1 MGWFLFG
8 HIAILHNKGTTQIQV
23 ETRNTHHRR
32 EFFRVQFLGFLW
44 GTLPLIMISV
54 TYLVSSLSH
63 FCPSITGHQQKGER
77 KIKCRVPEKLFLN
90 CDDK

>member
-54 TYLVSSLSH
+54 TYLVSSLSLSH
-63 FCPSITGHQQKGER
+63 TFVLPSLDISRRER
-77 KIKCRVPEKLFLN
+77 EK
-90 CDDK
+90 